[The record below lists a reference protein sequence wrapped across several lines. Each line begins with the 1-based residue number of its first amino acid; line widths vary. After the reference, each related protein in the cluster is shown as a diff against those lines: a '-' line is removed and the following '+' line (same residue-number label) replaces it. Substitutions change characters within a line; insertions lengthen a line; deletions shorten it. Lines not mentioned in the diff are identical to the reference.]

1 MHMFIYRYRKI
12 ASNKCHDGV
21 TDEYSSKLT
30 ECPMIGPK
38 GLQIVSEKSFIAKG
52 TKAIFHLTQESV
64 SSVKHLDIATA
75 INGLVSLQI

>member
-64 SSVKHLDIATA
+64 SYV
-75 INGLVSLQI
+75 